1 MGKHLKD
8 GDFDNLFNLVG
19 LVNQSDPSQKYLKD
33 AELIFKYRR
42 KLNKKNNDYL
52 YNIAISQIL
61 QRKSTEAARTLNEL
75 IKLEKKNSNLYLAKA
90 VVDIYNFNP
99 RQAEK
104 NIRLASR
111 FNNNNKLY
119 STIDTIEFIL
129 KIINF
134 RIRSLINY

>member
-33 AELIFKYRR
+33 AEQIFKYRR

-104 NIRLASR
+104 NIRLASK

-129 KIINF
+129 KIMNF